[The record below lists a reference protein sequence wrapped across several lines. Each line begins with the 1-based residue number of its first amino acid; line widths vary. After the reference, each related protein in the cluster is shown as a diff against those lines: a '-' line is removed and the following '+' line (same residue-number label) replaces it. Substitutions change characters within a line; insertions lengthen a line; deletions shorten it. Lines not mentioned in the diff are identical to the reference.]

1 MADEDATESLTL
13 LLRIMDALRDPV
25 AGCPWDLAQDFRS
38 IAPHTLEEV
47 HEVIDAIER
56 DDIGQLVPELG
67 DLLFQIVFYA
77 RLGKEQ
83 GQFSFADI
91 ARGVAEKLLR
101 RHPHVFPDGTL
112 ASAGRTAAVSIDDV
126 SGTWEQ
132 IKQEERAGKSQARVS
147 LLDDVPL
154 ALGALQRAAKLQKRA
169 ASAGFDWERAGDVL
183 DKVREELGEL
193 EQALSAGTQDEV
205 REEFGDLLF
214 TIVNLSR
221 HLRLDAET
229 ELRAANR
236 KFEGRFRQLET
247 LAFEQGSTAHEL
259 DTEALEALWQSVK
272 STEDPSA

>member
-1 MADEDATESLTL
+1 MAENVSVEPLEH
-13 LLRIMDALRDPV
+13 LLRIMDALRDPQ

-56 DDIGQLVPELG
+56 DSTGELVAELG

-83 GQFSFADI
+83 GIFDFHDI
-91 ARGVAEKLLR
+91 VSGIVDKLLR

-112 ASAGRTAAVSIDDV
+112 ASAGTAPTVGIADV
-126 SGTWEQ
+126 AGKWEQ
-132 IKQEERAGKSQARVS
+132 IKQEERAARSRLPAS

-154 ALGALQRAAKLQKRA
+154 ALGSLQRAAKLQKRA
-169 ASAGFDWERAGDVL
+169 AGAGFDWARVQDVL
-183 DKVREELGEL
+183 QKVREELSEL
-193 EQALSAGTQDEV
+193 EQALATQVEAEV

-214 TIVNLSR
+214 TMVNLSR
-221 HLRLDAET
+221 HLGLDAET

-236 KFEGRFRQLET
+236 KFEGRFRKLEA
-247 LAFEQGSTAHEL
+247 LARKQGSRVQDLEL
-259 DTEALEALWQSVK
+259 EALETLWQSVK
-272 STEDPSA
+272 SGE